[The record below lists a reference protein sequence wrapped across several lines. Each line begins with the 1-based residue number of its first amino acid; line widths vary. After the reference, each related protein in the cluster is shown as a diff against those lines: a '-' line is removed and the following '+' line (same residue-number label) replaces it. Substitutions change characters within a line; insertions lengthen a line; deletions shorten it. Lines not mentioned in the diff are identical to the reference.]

1 MKKFKLIFH
10 ISYVIIAMMTLYL
23 SIDILMNTETYLSKI
38 ELFAYRKYLAY
49 TMMIFLGLSL
59 IMIVE
64 FILERLNV
72 YQIKEGVEELE
83 DENVRL
89 KAKLYDQSEEEER
102 DDDDEEND

>member
-38 ELFAYRKYLAY
+38 ELLAYRKYLAY